1 MVTADDTFFER
12 LLQATGIEHEVTRL
26 PDRLVTH
33 ALATEYALTGKLTRI
48 QTEKDDTFRLDCD
61 RGRLLVKVAPAAEAR
76 QVVDLQSAAM
86 IHVSSRDPK
95 FPIQRIIRGV
105 HGQADVAL
113 ADPAGRQRV
122 MRVLSYIDGPML
134 HQVTATPRQLG
145 CAGAMLAR
153 LDQALADFRHPCESR
168 LLLWDLT
175 HFAQL
180 RQLASHVT
188 DSADRELAHQVFDGF
203 EDYVATSMPT
213 FETQVI
219 HGDYS
224 PFNIVVDPAS
234 PQFVKGVIDFGD
246 VGRSPVLFE
255 VSVAAANQLGVHDG
269 DPWGSAI
276 EIVRGYR
283 AVRALRQEVTELIA
297 YTAPARLL
305 LRALIYG
312 WRSARDPSLRDYARS
327 HSALDWQRLRGAMA
341 VDIAAVRERLA
352 GTNPSIHPWEG
363 FT

>member
-1 MVTADDTFFER
+1 MLTADDAFFKQ
-12 LLQATGIEHEVTRL
+12 LLEATGIEHKITRL
-26 PDRLVTH
+26 PDRLVTYV
-33 ALATEYALTGKLTRI
+33 LATEYALRGKLTRI

-61 RGRLLVKVAPAAEAR
+61 RRHLLVKVAPAAEAR
-76 QVVDLQSAAM
+76 RVVDLQSAAM
-86 IHVSSRDPK
+86 IHVGSRAPRV
-95 FPIQRIIRGV
+95 PIQRIIRGV
-105 HGQADVAL
+105 HGQTDVAL
-113 ADPAGRQRV
+113 TDPAGRQRV

-134 HQVTATPRQLG
+134 HQVTATARQLRR
-145 CAGAMLAR
+145 AGAMLAR

-168 LLLWDLT
+168 LLLWDLR

-180 RQLASHVT
+180 RHLASHVN

-203 EDYVATSMPT
+203 ENYVAPLMPT
-213 FETQVI
+213 LETQVI

-255 VSVAAANQLGVHDG
+255 VSVAVANQLGMDG
-269 DPWGSAI
+269 YDPWGSAI
-276 EIVRGYR
+276 HMLRGYR
-283 AVRALRQEVTELIA
+283 AVRPLRQEVTELIA

-312 WRSARDPSLRDYARS
+312 WRSAHDPSLRDYARS
-327 HSALDWQRLRGAMA
+327 HSALDWQRLRRAMA
-341 VDIAAVRERLA
+341 VDAAAVRGRLA
-352 GTNPSIHPWEG
+352 GTNRPIRP
-363 FT
+363 